1 MKAGSSIEGR
11 QRFLLFAVA
20 LLLVAA
26 PTFGQDTS
34 QTSKDQQGTDSPGQ
48 TTGQPQQPDATSITP
63 PDTSAATLPD
73 NLQFSKVGSSN
84 FLEAGIRGPIHLGPI
99 YADSASITFASGGGV
114 KLNSQNQLAS
124 TTDTF
129 VLFQTTVVY
138 DKLFQNGRL
147 AIQYDP
153 QLAIVNGQVQS
164 DFSNQFLSLSTAR
177 NISPRL
183 SLGVADSFSYLNGN
197 VLFGGVN
204 ANVNLTT
211 GQAFQQPFLQT
222 SETFLNNV
230 FTVTAG
236 YKLNGRDQLNFSPY
250 FQYENTS
257 VQGNTQGQIPNPDQ
271 DAYTYGG
278 TLNLSHSLSE
288 TKSVGAYVSFDH
300 RQITGQQAAQQNT
313 LYESFGVSYSQHF
326 SPTLVLALSL
336 GAGTSG
342 SSGAVGSGSSQ
353 RLWTTTGTVT
363 VRKDFVSSSISAD
376 YYRGISIGP
385 VLSGGYTNRVD
396 GTYSRSF
403 HYRWQMSLGASYQ
416 GDFGIGSTN
425 TLSGSYVN
433 ATASYRLARR
443 LNWTSMYSYRFE
455 SQSAGGTNIGSNF
468 FSTGITW
475 TIGRDSG
482 VISPVI

>member
-1 MKAGSSIEGR
+1 MRAGLSKEGR
-11 QRFLLFAVA
+11 PRFLFFAVA
-20 LLLVAA
+20 LLLAAA

-34 QTSKDQQGTDSPGQ
+34 QASKDQQSADSQ
-48 TTGQPQQPDATSITP
+48 EQSTGQPQQPDAASIAP

-73 NLQFSKVGSSN
+73 NLQFSRVGSSN
-84 FLEAGIRGPIHLGPI
+84 FLEAGVRGPIHLGPV
-99 YADSASITFASGGGV
+99 YADSASVSFASGGGV
-114 KLNSQNQLAS
+114 KQNSQNQLVS

-129 VLFQTTVVY
+129 VLFTTTVVY

-147 AIQYDP
+147 AIQYNP

-183 SLGVADSFSYLNGN
+183 SLGVGDSFSYVNGN

-222 SETFLNNV
+222 SQTFLNNV
-230 FTVTAG
+230 FTVTGG
-236 YKLNGRDQLNFSPY
+236 YKLTSRDQLNFSPY

-257 VQGNTQGQIPNPDQ
+257 VQGNTQGQIVNPNQ
-271 DAYTYGG
+271 NGYTYGG
-278 TLNLSHSLSE
+278 TLNLSHGLSE
-288 TKSVGAYVSFDH
+288 TKSVGAYVGFDH
-300 RQITGQQAAQQNT
+300 RQITGQQQGAQNT
-313 LYESFGVSYSQHF
+313 LYESFGVSYSQHL
-326 SPTLVLALSL
+326 SPTLVFTFSL

-342 SSGAVGSGSSQ
+342 SSGASNSGQSQ
-353 RLWTTTGTVT
+353 RFWTSTGTAT

-376 YYRGISIGP
+376 YYRGISLGP

-403 HYRWQMSLGASYQ
+403 HYRWQMSIGASYQ

-455 SQSAGGTNIGSNF
+455 SQSVGGTNIGSNF